1 MERESPDFK
10 EEQAKKSRLR
20 RKKESTPRRSWLKK
34 TIAGALALVGG
45 IAYLRFES
53 NWLETTQ
60 KTVALPTFPK
70 GRKIRI
76 LHLSDFHFSK
86 TVSIEDIDLALQKGL
101 ERKPNLMMITGDFIT
116 DELTP
121 ENSGKLADCLRE
133 YTRQVSTFACLG
145 NHDGGTWSKK
155 RGGYAS
161 PERVKSMLKA
171 ANVNLLENSSKRL
184 SLPGQTLVLSGVGDY
199 WSEACKPKGL
209 LRPLSTP
216 ARSSGET
223 TILLCHNPDAKEL
236 LKNYQWDLMLS
247 GHTHGGQMKIPF
259 LGYAPLAPVM
269 DRSMTEGLHDWE
281 GRKIHVTRGV
291 GNLYGIR
298 FNCRPEISLLDL
310 VST

>member
-1 MERESPDFK
+1 MQRESPDFK

-60 KTVALPTFPK
+60 KTVALPTLPK

-86 TVSIEDIDLALQKGL
+86 TVSIKDIDLALQKGL

-155 RGGYAS
+155 EAATQAPNVS
-161 PERVKSMLKA
+161 KA
-171 ANVNLLENSSKRL
+171 CSRRQTPICSKTVPSVFHSR
-184 SLPGQTLVLSGVGDY
+184 D
-199 WSEACKPKGL
+199 K
-209 LRPLSTP
+209 
-216 ARSSGET
+216 RSSLAESET
-223 TILLCHNPDAKEL
+223 IGRKPVDRRVCSALFRTRSGLPRNDHSSLSQSGCQATAEELSMGPHAQRPYPRRADEDPVPRLCPL
-236 LKNYQWDLMLS
+236 RS
-247 GHTHGGQMKIPF
+247 GHGS
-259 LGYAPLAPVM
+259 LD
-269 DRSMTEGLHDWE
+269 DR
-281 GRKIHVTRGV
+281 
-291 GNLYGIR
+291 
-298 FNCRPEISLLDL
+298 RPA
-310 VST
+310 